1 MSYLSNQ
8 NSSNTNDPNSSNTND
23 PNSSNTNDPNSSNTN
38 DQNSNNTNTS
48 NQNANAIQYIN
59 VIKKQKIQE
68 ERALFGNIFG
78 FIPDGYIKYFNIFVV
93 ETITTLFFTLIYYYF
108 MVVDFDKY
116 YFVTGGYH
124 KKHFTAHK
132 FYTAL
137 FMSINFQ
144 TTTAYVDLKVKSFFL
159 RFIINLQL
167 VVTIAILFFFAMK

>member
-1 MSYLSNQ
+1 MSYLSN
-8 NSSNTNDPNSSNTND
+8 PNSSNTND
-23 PNSSNTNDPNSSNTN
+23 PNTNDP
-38 DQNSNNTNTS
+38 NSNNTNTN
-48 NQNANAIQYIN
+48 NQNASAIQYIN
-59 VIKKQKIQE
+59 AIQKQQVQQ
-68 ERALFGNIFG
+68 ERALFGNMFG
-78 FIPDGYIKYFNIFVV
+78 FIPDGYIKYFNIFVI

-124 KKHFTAHK
+124 KKHFAAHK
-132 FYTAL
+132 FWTAL

-144 TTTAYVDLKVKSFFL
+144 TTTAYVDLKVKSFLL